1 MIQLV
6 NICSR
11 CSYRFPHLAEA
22 DAEAEADA
30 RSFMSLLLYHRL
42 DGFFFSPFVYFHLSS
57 PMLVVGSIATHAI
70 AQLFSLLLLFHWNG
84 WIVRVCVCLH
94 LNTVFEFGKYEIT
107 TQIETFVWAFIFLL
121 RLSCNNAV
129 SWSQLHHN
137 IMLVSLSFWNAHS
150 EWIIFCF
157 DFFFSLSN
165 KTCNFAFVYTIRL
178 SNHSIKKRMGAR
190 NWKQ

>member
-1 MIQLV
+1 MLK
-6 NICSR
+6 
-11 CSYRFPHLAEA
+11 
-22 DAEAEADA
+22 
-30 RSFMSLLLYHRL
+30 
-42 DGFFFSPFVYFHLSS
+42 
-57 PMLVVGSIATHAI
+57 MLVSISTLGRSRRWSWSWSWCSFIYVIAI
-70 AQLFSLLLLFHWNG
+70 ISSFRRIFFLSIRLFSF
-84 WIVRVCVCLH
+84 IVSNVGCWFNCYSRDCPTVLSVASLSLKWLNCSCVCVCLH

-121 RLSCNNAV
+121 RLSCDNAV

-137 IMLVSLSFWNAHS
+137 IMLVSLSFRNAHS